1 MSLPAQDNT
10 DFMPILSLNLA
21 LVLNPNEVL
30 LAGVSKNNLFN
41 GVICF
46 LPAASGYC
54 TVTCVFNALII
65 DYFSSSPPRGLYR
78 IRDAKSRLKKYYIR
92 YNTSYLSIRTFLMHG
107 GFGNEALRTQLQI
120 KCLNL
125 RLPRTSRCLHEGRL
139 SPPNR

>member
-30 LAGVSKNNLFN
+30 LAGVSKNNLYN

-65 DYFSSSPPRGLYR
+65 VYFSFSPPRGLSR
-78 IRDAKSRLKKYYIR
+78 IRDAKSTLKSIIFD
-92 YNTSYLSIRTFLMHG
+92 TAPHFCLSGH
-107 GFGNEALRTQLQI
+107 
-120 KCLNL
+120 
-125 RLPRTSRCLHEGRL
+125 S
-139 SPPNR
+139 